1 MENKIFLD
9 TNIILDFI
17 IPNRKYSHLS
27 QQVLEKLAIDE
38 YKIYISE
45 DIISTTYYIA
55 KSHKVETIEFF
66 QGALKFWNIVP
77 FGKDVLEASF
87 DFALNNGCDLEDTL
101 QCFCA
106 KDNNCI
112 LLTND
117 KKFIDCGVE
126 IVTYK
131 DFLGE

>member
-9 TNIILDFI
+9 TNIVLDLI
-17 IPNRKYSHLS
+17 IPYRKYSNIS
-27 QQVLEKLAIDE
+27 NIVLEKLAKNGYE
-38 YKIYISE
+38 FYLSE

-55 KSHKVETIEFF
+55 KNHKEETLRFF

-77 FGKDVLEASF
+77 FGEKIIKASLEFS
-87 DFALNNGCDLEDTL
+87 LKNSCDLEDTL

-106 KDNNCI
+106 KENGCI

-117 KKFIDCGVE
+117 KKFIDCGIKV
-126 IVTYK
+126 VNYK